1 MRLRSLQ
8 ALHAVMETGSVTE
21 AARRLYRTQPQVS
34 RLIAALEEEL
44 GFRLFLRRGRRLV
57 ATQEGVRFY
66 AEAKRILSGL
76 DDITRIA
83 EDIRTLRQARL
94 RIVAQPYLA
103 QSVVPD
109 AMADFAGRHP
119 EVRYSLE
126 IRSRRDVGQWI
137 AGQQFDLGV
146 AALPIDVP
154 TVSTRPFAT
163 VAVAAVL
170 PRGHRLARRKRL
182 EARDLAGEPFIALN
196 PYALLRH
203 RVDELFAE
211 LGLALSI
218 RAETTSGLSA
228 CQMVARG
235 LGVTLAD
242 PLVAA
247 CIAPGEIVVREWNP
261 GLRLTYG
268 FLYSNAYAP
277 SGLVL
282 DFAETLARTAKR
294 LQPGAVDL
302 VAENGAEPDPLPG
315 SPPARG

>member
-21 AARRLYRTQPQVS
+21 AAQRLYRTQPQVS

-66 AEAKRILSGL
+66 AEVKRILSGL
-76 DDITRIA
+76 DDIGRIA
-83 EDIRTLRQARL
+83 EDIRTLRLARL

-103 QSVVPD
+103 QSIIPD
-109 AMADFAGRHP
+109 AIADFAARHP

-146 AALPIDVP
+146 AALPIEVP
-154 TVSTRPFAT
+154 TVTTQPFAT

-170 PRGHRLARRKRL
+170 PRGHRLARKARL
-182 EARDLAGEPFIALN
+182 DAADLAGEPFIALN

-203 RVDELFAE
+203 SVDRLFDELGI
-211 LGLALSI
+211 GLAI
-218 RAETTSGLSA
+218 RAETSSGLSA

-247 CIAPGEIVVREWNP
+247 CIPQGQIVVRPWSP

-282 DFAETLARTAKR
+282 DFAETVARTARR
-294 LQPGAVDL
+294 LQPRAVELAAEFAAGA
-302 VAENGAEPDPLPG
+302 DP
-315 SPPARG
+315 